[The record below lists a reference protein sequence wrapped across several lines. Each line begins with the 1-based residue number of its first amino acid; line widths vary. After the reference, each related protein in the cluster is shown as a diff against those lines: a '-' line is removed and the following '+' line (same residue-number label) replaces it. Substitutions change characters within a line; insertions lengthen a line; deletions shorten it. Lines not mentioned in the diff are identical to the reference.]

1 MPWMAIAASVAGSV
15 VSGAMKSD
23 SAEDARGAQQ
33 RGTDAAIDEQRRQ
46 FDLTRGDLAPYRDA
60 GGAAVNRLREWMGLG
75 GGNYGAGGSG
85 RVIDGRTGQVVGM
98 PTREQFMRPGEMSS
112 PGMAGQDG
120 GPTTYPDG
128 SPIVNLPTMGSPTF
142 DEAAYNA
149 AMAQYNS
156 GGSQIPADTSGLEF
170 GSSPL
175 LRKFTLADF
184 WDDPVTKASYSMG
197 LEQGQKAITNRAGA
211 GGSRNSGATIKAQT
225 RFATDYTGGQAA
237 GSQARFTGDQTS
249 AYNKLAGLA
258 GTGQQATGAG
268 AMLGQGN
275 ANNVSGLLSAQ
286 GNANAASMLAGG
298 NARGAA
304 ATNVGNSLSNWWNSQ
319 NAGGGGG
326 NAANYNSA
334 GTYQPYYTGYDMAGG
349 PAYG

>member
-1 MPWMAIAASVAGSV
+1 MSWVSVAVAVGGQV
-15 VSGAMKSD
+15 IGAMNKSD
-23 SAEDARGAQQ
+23 AAEGAQGAQ
-33 RGTDAAIDEQRRQ
+33 SQATAGAIQEQRRQ
-46 FDLTRGDLAPYRDA
+46 FDLTRSDLAPYRDA

-75 GGNYGAGGSG
+75 SNTG
-85 RVIDGRTGQVVGM
+85 RTFDGRTGQQISGVGMGGM
-98 PTREQFMRPGEMSS
+98 PTREQFMRPGEMSNT
-112 PGMAGQDG
+112 GMAGQDG

-128 SPIVNLPTMGSPTF
+128 SPIVNMPTMGGPSF
-142 DEAAYNA
+142 DQAGYDA
-149 AMAQYNS
+149 AMAQYNA
-156 GGSQIPADTSGLEF
+156 GGGQIPADTSGLEF
-170 GSSPL
+170 GNSPL

-197 LEQGQKAITNRAGA
+197 LEQGQKAIGNRAGA

-237 GSQARFTGDQTS
+237 GSQQRFVGDQTS

-268 AMLGQGN
+268 AMLGAN
-275 ANNVSGLLSAQ
+275 TANNVSGLISAQ

-304 ATNVGNSLSNWWNSQ
+304 ATNIGNSLSNFWNSQ
-319 NAGGGGG
+319 NASGGVNYSPSQYNYQPANFGGGD
-326 NAANYNSA
+326 AW
-334 GTYQPYYTGYDMAGG
+334 Q
-349 PAYG
+349 